1 MPARFRDLVARKH
14 RALGRGTLCGVIGA
28 DGGGGVIVAG
38 VIGAGGGGGVIVAGV
53 IGAGGGGGN
62 GGNLVGGGSASLG
75 GLAAGNIR
83 GIVVT
88 SPGRVVGPGIVRGG
102 GVRSLAPDCIGGIA
116 VTGTV

>member
-1 MPARFRDLVARKH
+1 MPANFRDLVARKH
-14 RALGRGTLCGVIGA
+14 RAVGRNTLRGVIGPGS
-28 DGGGGVIVAG
+28 DRGVIVTG
-38 VIGAGGGGGVIVAGV
+38 TV
-53 IGAGGGGGN
+53 GGGGGN

-75 GLAAGNIR
+75 GVAAGNIR

-88 SPGRVVGPGIVRGG
+88 GPGRVVGPGIVRGG

>member
-14 RALGRGTLCGVIGA
+14 RAVRRGTLCGVIGA
-28 DGGGGVIVAG
+28 AG
-38 VIGAGGGGGVIVAGV
+38 
-53 IGAGGGGGN
+53 
-62 GGNLVGGGSASLG
+62 VGGGSASLG

-88 SPGRVVGPGIVRGG
+88 GPGRVVGPGIVRDG

>member
-1 MPARFRDLVARKH
+1 MPAKFRDLVARKH
-14 RALGRGTLCGVIGA
+14 RAVGRGTLCGVIGA
-28 DGGGGVIVAG
+28 GGVGGVIVTG
-38 VIGAGGGGGVIVAGV
+38 TVG
-53 IGAGGGGGN
+53 GGGGGN

-83 GIVVT
+83 GIVDT
-88 SPGRVVGPGIVRGG
+88 GPGRVVGPGIVRDG